1 MYLGVII
8 FFLGL
13 LSVTAN
19 AAQTAQLFLNPYY
32 PKFKEQEQAPL
43 LEASLQKDLVSFAE
57 RRERT
62 QKIWTEYMP
71 NDPQLMEKDTVV
83 LQRILD
89 RTSARL
95 VKSEYFRKTKF
106 GKTANTVKESM
117 ETNLEFQDEK
127 NIKHNFDFKIAAF
140 QGQAFIQY
148 SGYTKAQLRYD
159 MSHGNQLALIFQHEL
174 SPTSTI
180 GIESTLAGEN
190 RVQMLNL
197 SYIW

>member
-1 MYLGVII
+1 MYTGVI
-8 FFLGL
+8 FFILGL
-13 LSVTAN
+13 FCVTAN
-19 AAQTAQLFLNPYY
+19 AAQTAQLYLNPYY
-32 PKFKEQEQAPL
+32 PKYTEQDQAPL
-43 LEASLQKDLVSFAE
+43 LEASLQQDLVSFAE

-71 NDPQLMEKDTVV
+71 VDPLLVEKDTVV
-83 LQRILD
+83 LRRILD

-95 VKSEYFRKTKF
+95 IKSDFFKKSKLGR
-106 GKTANTVKESM
+106 TANTVKESM

-127 NIKHNFDFKIAAF
+127 NISHNFDFKIAAF

-159 MSHGNQLALIFQHEL
+159 MNRGNQIALILQHDL
-174 SPTSTI
+174 SPTSSI

-197 SYIW
+197 QYLW